1 MKAPRLLAFPLLLAG
16 CTLAFEGG
24 GLIPTRLAP
33 PARVAEDRLDVPYVP
48 TPPAV
53 VEAMLDLAEV
63 GPDDYLIDLGS
74 GDGRIAI
81 AAARRGARAL
91 GVDIDPARVAEA
103 NLAASIAGVQ
113 DRVQF
118 RRQDIFETP
127 IDAASVVT
135 MYLLPEIN
143 LRLRPRLLTELRPG
157 TRIVSHAFGIGDWAP
172 DEHRVIDGRN
182 VFLWIVPATVEGRW
196 ELSEGGGAPATL
208 ALEQRFQAVTGTLA
222 APGRVMALRDTAL
235 RGVHFRF
242 TVDTPEGPRTY
253 RGRVS
258 DDAILPEDGGDW
270 VARRVG

>member
-1 MKAPRLLAFPLLLAG
+1 MKAPRLLALTALLAG

-24 GLIPTRLAP
+24 GLIPTRIAP

-63 GPDDYLIDLGS
+63 GPDDYVIDLGS

-81 AAARRGARAL
+81 AAAGRGARAL

-103 NLAASIAGVQ
+103 NLAAGVAGVQ
-113 DRVQF
+113 GRVQF

-127 IDAASVVT
+127 IGAASVIT
-135 MYLLPEIN
+135 IYLLPAIN

-157 TRIVSHAFGIGDWAP
+157 TRIVSHAFGIGDWPP
-172 DEHRVIDGRN
+172 DGHRVIDGRN

-196 ELSEGGGAPATL
+196 ELVDGDSRRATL
-208 ALEQRFQAVTGTLA
+208 VLEQRFQTVTGTLT
-222 APGRVMALRDTAL
+222 APGRVAALRGATL
-235 RGVHFRF
+235 RGVHFSF
-242 TVDTPEGPRTY
+242 TVDTAEGPRTY
-253 RGRVS
+253 RGRVA
-258 DDAILPEDGGDW
+258 DNAITPEDGGNW
-270 VARRVG
+270 LARRIG